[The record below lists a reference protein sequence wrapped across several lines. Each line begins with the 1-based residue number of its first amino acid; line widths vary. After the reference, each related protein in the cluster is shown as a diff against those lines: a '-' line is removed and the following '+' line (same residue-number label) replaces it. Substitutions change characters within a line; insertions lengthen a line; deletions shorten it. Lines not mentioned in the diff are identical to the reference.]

1 MHVCAYIFNLKVAY
15 KGGDVKQTIMTKKV
29 NKKSNNM
36 VGKKN
41 ENLNQEAKML
51 LEKGVTFG
59 DAIISMLSLFATDWK
74 GMGVAAIGL
83 AKALASLKDAA
94 RRTNVNIED
103 MYECE
108 LAYYLDQ
115 FEEMPDENEE

>member
-1 MHVCAYIFNLKVAY
+1 MA
-15 KGGDVKQTIMTKKV
+15 KK
-29 NKKSNNM
+29 NCKKSNNM

-115 FEEMPDENEE
+115 FGDLPDTDEE